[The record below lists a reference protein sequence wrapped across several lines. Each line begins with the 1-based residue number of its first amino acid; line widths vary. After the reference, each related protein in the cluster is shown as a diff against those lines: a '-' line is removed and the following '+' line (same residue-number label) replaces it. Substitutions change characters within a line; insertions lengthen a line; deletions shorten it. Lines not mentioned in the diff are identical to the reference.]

1 MSILFHLFDAIA
13 QDTYEKGVGMKY
25 IIHLFGCTAAGTPV
39 HLTVK
44 EFEPFFYVRLPEIQ
58 GKSESSIFSDFKSEV
73 AKRLVKARVNPD
85 TIEISRCRK
94 KLMYGYTGEKDF
106 PFAEIRVKSKKAL
119 YDARKL
125 FLDDRTRPIFIPY
138 RDHEPLKVYDATLD
152 PMLRFFHIQDLQP
165 CGWVE
170 ADVDLDADG
179 NGECEWSNVKPFK
192 GIPSTPTA
200 PLLMNFWDIE
210 CYSESGEF
218 PIATKGDP
226 IIQIG
231 NVFVRGTTITKHI
244 FVLGTCDAVDGAIV
258 HSYKTEKNMLLAWAN
273 YMSEMNP
280 DVLIGYNIFGFD
292 EKYVWERAEQL
303 GITEYD
309 CFQAMNRL
317 RANDESGKEVT
328 KLETKFLSSSA
339 LGDNYLYMW
348 STKGRLQVDL
358 YHYVRRLA
366 SLPSYKLDAVCQNF
380 MSGKCSAVDT
390 SVKGSWKIK
399 TKGTSDVH
407 VGRYI
412 VLLDD
417 TGEPTVSDKLRIV
430 AIEDGKSITVEV
442 PDTEE
447 YEGDAVKWAVVKDD
461 VSPADIFRLHKEG
474 GSSGRAT
481 VAAYCIQDCDLVY
494 ELYKKLDVFNN
505 AMSMANVCSVP
516 VNYIFT
522 RGQGIKIESLIFKD
536 CYELG
541 LVVEVL
547 DSPSRNQE
555 DAEDDEA
562 AESYEG
568 AIVLDPVPGF
578 YSESPIGVCDFAS
591 LYPSTIISENI
602 SHDSLVWVKDF
613 PLNGGPPKVS
623 WGQESDERYAPSGTR
638 WTNIEFDILKP
649 DPEDTRKHPEKIKT
663 GIRVCRYAQKT
674 DGSKHTLPNIVAKLL
689 SKRKS
694 KRKEAEKET
703 DPFRKALLDA
713 EQLAYKLTAN
723 SLYGQLGSPTFKIRL
738 QNLAASVTS
747 YGRKQILF
755 AKEAIE
761 QFYGPASSALGGQGP
776 QAKVIYGDTDSL
788 FVDFGIKGEGAIQA
802 TIDLTEEAGKFI
814 SSCLKSPHDFEYDK
828 VFDQFIIFSKKRYV
842 GNKYEDSATEFKQ
855 TSMGIVLKRR
865 DNASVLKTI
874 YGGAIKILLN
884 ERDVPK
890 AAEFVRSKTLDMVD
904 GKMSISQLTI
914 TKSLSANYKSTP
926 AHKVLADRIKERDP
940 GNAPTAGERMG
951 FVYVAAKAGETAAKL
966 QGDRIET
973 PEFIKANGLRPDYEY
988 YIEHQL
994 MKPIGQLFGI
1004 MVEKVPGF
1012 KMPVKGLMDSE
1023 REKIAIDLLF
1033 KKALE
1038 ACTNSAKREFMSKQF
1053 GVTVSSKPKDSTTVI
1068 PPLPVPVPVP
1078 VAATPPIAPK
1088 PASQSKI
1095 NTYFLHKAIVKEY
1108 TVEKEKAKKAK
1119 ATAIKAKAKD
1129 GATKEGGGN

>member
-13 QDTYEKGVGMKY
+13 QDRYEKGVGMKY
-25 IIHLFGCTAAGTPV
+25 TIHLFGCSSDGKPV
-39 HLTVK
+39 HLTVNG
-44 EFEPFFYVRLPEIQ
+44 FEPFFYVRLPEIQ
-58 GKSESSIFSDFKSEV
+58 GKSETSIFSDFKSEV
-73 AKRLVKARVNPD
+73 AKRLVKAKVNPD
-85 TIEISRCRK
+85 TVEISRCRK

-106 PFAEIRVKSKKAL
+106 PFAEIRVRSKKAL

-125 FLDDRTRPIFIPY
+125 FLDDRTRPIFMPY

-179 NGECEWSNVKPFK
+179 NGECEWVDVTPFK

-303 GITEYD
+303 GITDYD

-317 RANDESGKEVT
+317 RATDESGKEVT

-358 YHYVRRLA
+358 YHYVRRLT

-536 CYELG
+536 CHELG

-547 DSPSRNQE
+547 DSPSRNQDE
-555 DAEDDEA
+555 EDDEV

-649 DPEDTRKHPEKIKT
+649 DPDDTRKHPEKIKT
-663 GIRVCRYAQKT
+663 GIRVCRYAQKA

-761 QFYGPASSALGGQGP
+761 QFYGPASSALGRQGP

-842 GNKYEDSATEFKQ
+842 GNKYEDSATDFKQ

-890 AAEFVRSKTLDMVD
+890 AAEFVRSKTLEMVD

-926 AHKVLADRIKERDP
+926 AHKVLADRMKERDP

-1004 MVEKVPGF
+1004 MVEKIPGF

-1023 REKIAIDLLF
+1023 REKLAIDLLF

-1053 GVTVSSKPKDSTTVI
+1053 GVTMSDKPKVLTTVV
-1068 PPLPVPVPVP
+1068 PPPVPT
-1078 VAATPPIAPK
+1078 AAPTKPP
-1088 PASQSKI
+1088 SQSKI

-1108 TVEKEKAKKAK
+1108 TEEKEKAKKAK